1 METDSTW
8 KRKILLLGGLIGALT
23 GLAAAYAIVRRAE
36 REGEQLQLGASDG
49 LKLGMDVLRFL
60 RQVSSLGG
68 GGGRT

>member
-8 KRKILLLGGLIGALT
+8 KRKILLLGGLFGALT

-68 GGGRT
+68 GGGRA